1 MNYHVSVGSSS
12 YSVQQKSVSK
22 FKVSAILGS
31 GASEVANLAD
41 LDDVNISGIQNGY
54 VLTYDASSG
63 EFVAVDPDDVLSNAI
78 NDGLPNDFIN
88 ELDVD
93 LDDKID
99 LDGGS
104 F

>member
-1 MNYHVSVGSSS
+1 
-12 YSVQQKSVSK
+12 
-22 FKVSAILGS
+22 
-31 GASEVANLAD
+31 
-41 LDDVNISGIQNGY
+41 